1 MMDGCAGP
9 SGREPSLVDDDF
21 LPDADRR
28 VRETALESEVRM
40 VLPAILRVVADADLD
55 GARDEVVLEESVAR
69 RRVQANLEPTQSV
82 FRPRRSVVLAP
93 NRFLVRPGGP
103 GGLAVLELERDI
115 GDLKSKIGNG
125 PIKSNGAL
133 GRGLARAHDH
143 ISRRDVRHELAVLY
157 VLRVHDAIV
166 RLGGAAFQLADEP
179 GAVRRAYLD
188 LGVFREERREFLSL
202 AGNRV
207 EVDRTRSEDHVPPR
221 IELEAV
227 RPCPLAAHVPQEDP
241 RTSEARPSGAAVPVR
256 VVRGRGLRF
265 LHVLSV

>member
-1 MMDGCAGP
+1 MDDRVNFL
-9 SGREPSLVDDDF
+9 GREPSLVDDDF

-28 VRETALESEVRM
+28 VRETALEPEVGV

-69 RRVQANLEPTQSV
+69 RRVQPDLEPTQSV

-93 NRFLVRPGGP
+93 NRFLVRPGAP
-103 GGLAVLELERDI
+103 VGLAVLELERDI
-115 GDLKSKIGNG
+115 GDLKSQIGNW

-166 RLGGAAFQLADEP
+166 RLGGPAFQLAAD
-179 GAVRRAYLD
+179 
-188 LGVFREERREFLSL
+188 
-202 AGNRV
+202 
-207 EVDRTRSEDHVPPR
+207 
-221 IELEAV
+221 
-227 RPCPLAAHVPQEDP
+227 
-241 RTSEARPSGAAVPVR
+241 
-256 VVRGRGLRF
+256 
-265 LHVLSV
+265 